1 MNAKLIA
8 FATTAIAVVAGVYA
22 YNQWVAPKATASEFR
37 GKRK

>member
-8 FATTAIAVVAGVYA
+8 FATTAVAVVVGMYA
-22 YNQWVAPKATASEFR
+22 YNEFVVKKDTASFR